1 MARKEERVEE
11 QAERANEELALDR
24 GFAAGGNL
32 PVEFDPF
39 QDELVT
45 DTLDTRRAFLKIA
58 YPGSADRPN
67 EAGNGQLYNNVTGA
81 FGDTFRVLLLAMG
94 TVRNSWRPVYDADNP
109 TASLCESDN
118 GIVPCRGSGQLPGPC
133 REKSKTGKW
142 VNKCP
147 KLEWS
152 GSKKKWVAPEC
163 ATIYPMLL
171 WDIDRGGAVIFN
183 VKRKGSAIVSRI
195 KLAYQG
201 RAQEFADKKHPNIP
215 MTLRVPFE
223 LGTES
228 FKTYFLPTFKL
239 LVGEDDRI
247 PAAEA
252 MEIIEMLRDL
262 KKELAEMS
270 TADLTETSGGSDG
283 A

>member
-1 MARKEERVEE
+1 MPRKTEETAVE
-11 QAERANEELALDR
+11 R
-24 GFAAGGNL
+24 GFAPGGNL

-39 QDELVT
+39 QDDLVT

-58 YPGSADRPN
+58 YSGSADRPP
-67 EAGNGQLYNNVTGA
+67 EVRDGQLYNNVTGA

-94 TVRNSWRPVYDADNP
+94 TVRNSLRPPYDPDNP
-109 TASLCESDN
+109 GNAFCESED
-118 GIVPCRGSGQLPGPC
+118 GIVPGSGSDKLPGPC
-133 REKSKTGKW
+133 RAKSATGKW

-147 KLEWS
+147 KLEWT
-152 GSKKKWVAPEC
+152 GSKDNWTPPEC

-171 WDIDRGGAVIFN
+171 WDIDRGGAMIFN

-201 RAQEFADKKHPNIP
+201 RSKEFTDPKHPNIP
-215 MTLRVPFE
+215 VTLRVPFL

-239 LVGEDDRI
+239 LVDKDDRI

-262 KKELAEMS
+262 KTELREMS
-270 TADLTETSGGSDG
+270 TADLTEMSGDSDG